1 MGQNDSGGEDEAHS
15 KHGVLLLARVDV
27 IQATLHE
34 RIDISQS
41 MNVEHSGAISSTF
54 DMLENKLQEEIASL
68 RGNHS
73 TKHFAMEA
81 SEYIV
86 YEKIDAVH
94 GPHCGTPEIMVGM
107 KQKDRYINDKVRS
120 ERVVSLLANME
131 AIEATLPQEEIA

>member
-1 MGQNDSGGEDEAHS
+1 MDQNDSVGEDEAHS
-15 KHGVLLLARVDV
+15 KHAVLLLARMDV

-34 RIDISQS
+34 RIHISQS

-54 DMLENKLQEEIASL
+54 DMLESKLQEEIASL

-107 KQKDRYINDKVRS
+107 KQKDRYVSDKARS
-120 ERVVSLLANME
+120 ERVVSILANME
-131 AIEATLPQEEIA
+131 AIEATLLQEEIA